1 MLSIL
6 ARRRITMASTRLSGV
21 VQNFSSTSI
30 DNELYAEEEIPNEG
44 EWAGCSR
51 RFMAPIQISARGDG
65 EFDELVLIY
74 MSFSNCK
81 PIHPYEM
88 YLLSSSSNVTT
99 RCRYL
104 DRSLV

>member
-6 ARRRITMASTRLSGV
+6 ARRRLTMASTRSSGV

-65 EFDELVLIY
+65 ELDELVLIY
-74 MSFSNCK
+74 MSFSNCT
-81 PIHPYEM
+81 HPYEICFP
-88 YLLSSSSNVTT
+88 LLYVTLY
-99 RCRYL
+99 RYL

>member
-6 ARRRITMASTRLSGV
+6 ARRRITMASTRSSGV
-21 VQNFSSTSI
+21 IQNFSSTSI

-74 MSFSNCK
+74 ICRLAIA
-81 PIHPYEM
+81 PIHSYEM
-88 YLLSSSSNVTT
+88 YLLSSPSNVTHT
-99 RCRYL
+99 VQI
-104 DRSLV
+104 S